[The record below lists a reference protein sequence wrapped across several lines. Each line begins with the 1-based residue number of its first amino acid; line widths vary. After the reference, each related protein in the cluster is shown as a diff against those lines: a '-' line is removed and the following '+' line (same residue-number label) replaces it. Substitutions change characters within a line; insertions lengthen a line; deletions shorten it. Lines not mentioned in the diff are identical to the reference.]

1 MSAAAS
7 GGGHFIHGLL
17 GGVSSARGS
26 AILPLC
32 RSPDRL
38 SPDRPSFGR
47 PLPCS
52 RPSQESRPIMFDSL
66 SEAAGCDLLAKV
78 FRARGYTIAR
88 NLQFREYGVEFHV
101 DGWDG
106 KARVGFEYLS
116 SEDDDHDDLSV
127 VEYQALMEQQ
137 RRGELSLFVIDEVE
151 PISAAD
157 LEEQANE
164 FLDEVEA
171 ARAARR
177 SAGGRKAAA
186 KKSVKPAKKAA
197 AKKPVAKK
205 LVVKK
210 PAAKR
215 VAKPTAAAKKPAA
228 KKKLAKRKR

>member
-1 MSAAAS
+1 
-7 GGGHFIHGLL
+7 
-17 GGVSSARGS
+17 
-26 AILPLC
+26 
-32 RSPDRL
+32 
-38 SPDRPSFGR
+38 
-47 PLPCS
+47 
-52 RPSQESRPIMFDSL
+52 MFDSL

-101 DGWDG
+101 DGWDA
-106 KARVGFEYLS
+106 KARVGVEYLS

-127 VEYQALMEQQ
+127 VEYQALMDQQ

-177 SAGGRKAAA
+177 SAGGRKATA
-186 KKSVKPAKKAA
+186 KKSVKPANKAA

-205 LVVKK
+205 
-210 PAAKR
+210 PAAKKLAVKR
-215 VAKPTAAAKKPAA
+215 VAKAPPAAKKPAA
-228 KKKLAKRKR
+228 KKPAKRKRSSKRAR

>member
-1 MSAAAS
+1 
-7 GGGHFIHGLL
+7 
-17 GGVSSARGS
+17 
-26 AILPLC
+26 
-32 RSPDRL
+32 
-38 SPDRPSFGR
+38 
-47 PLPCS
+47 
-52 RPSQESRPIMFDSL
+52 MFDSL

-101 DGWDG
+101 DGWDP

-116 SEDDDHDDLSV
+116 SEDDDHDDLSL
-127 VEYQALMEQQ
+127 VEYQALMDQQ

-151 PISAAD
+151 PVSAAD

-177 SAGGRKAAA
+177 SAGSRKATA
-186 KKSVKPAKKAA
+186 KKSVKPAKKVS

-205 LVVKK
+205 
-210 PAAKR
+210 PAVKR
-215 VAKPTAAAKKPAA
+215 VAKPAAVAKKLAAKKLAAKKPA
-228 KKKLAKRKR
+228 KRAR

>member
-1 MSAAAS
+1 
-7 GGGHFIHGLL
+7 
-17 GGVSSARGS
+17 
-26 AILPLC
+26 
-32 RSPDRL
+32 
-38 SPDRPSFGR
+38 
-47 PLPCS
+47 
-52 RPSQESRPIMFDSL
+52 MFDSL

-101 DGWDG
+101 DGWDP
-106 KARVGFEYLS
+106 KARVGFEYLT
-116 SEDDDHDDLSV
+116 SEDDDHDDLSL
-127 VEYQALMEQQ
+127 VEYQALMDQQ

-151 PISAAD
+151 PVSAAD

-186 KKSVKPAKKAA
+186 KKGVKPAKKAA

-210 PAAKR
+210 QDAKR
-215 VAKPTAAAKKPAA
+215 VAKPAAAAKKPAA

>member
-1 MSAAAS
+1 
-7 GGGHFIHGLL
+7 
-17 GGVSSARGS
+17 
-26 AILPLC
+26 
-32 RSPDRL
+32 
-38 SPDRPSFGR
+38 
-47 PLPCS
+47 
-52 RPSQESRPIMFDSL
+52 MFDSL

-101 DGWDG
+101 DGWDA

-164 FLDEVEA
+164 FLDEVDA
-171 ARAARR
+171 ARASRR

-186 KKSVKPAKKAA
+186 KKGVKPAKKAA

-215 VAKPTAAAKKPAA
+215 VAKPAAAAKKPAA
-228 KKKLAKRKR
+228 KKKLAKPKR

>member
-1 MSAAAS
+1 
-7 GGGHFIHGLL
+7 
-17 GGVSSARGS
+17 
-26 AILPLC
+26 
-32 RSPDRL
+32 
-38 SPDRPSFGR
+38 
-47 PLPCS
+47 
-52 RPSQESRPIMFDSL
+52 MFDSL

-101 DGWDG
+101 DGWDA

-116 SEDDDHDDLSV
+116 SEDDDHDDLSL
-127 VEYQALMEQQ
+127 VEYQALMDQQ

-151 PISAAD
+151 PVSAAD

-186 KKSVKPAKKAA
+186 KKGVNPAKKAA
-197 AKKPVAKK
+197 AKQP
-205 LVVKK
+205 VVKK
-210 PAAKR
+210 PAVKR
-215 VAKPTAAAKKPAA
+215 VAKAAAVAKKPAA
-228 KKKLAKRKR
+228 KKKPAKRAR

>member
-1 MSAAAS
+1 
-7 GGGHFIHGLL
+7 
-17 GGVSSARGS
+17 
-26 AILPLC
+26 
-32 RSPDRL
+32 
-38 SPDRPSFGR
+38 
-47 PLPCS
+47 
-52 RPSQESRPIMFDSL
+52 MFDSL

-101 DGWDG
+101 DGWDA

-116 SEDDDHDDLSV
+116 SEDEDHDDLSV
-127 VEYQALMEQQ
+127 VEYQALMDQQ

-171 ARAARR
+171 ARASRRAAGAR
-177 SAGGRKAAA
+177 KVVA
-186 KKSVKPAKKAA
+186 KKGVKPAPKAA

-205 LVVKK
+205 
-210 PAAKR
+210 AAVKR
-215 VAKPTAAAKKPAA
+215 VAKAPPAAKKPAA
-228 KKKLAKRKR
+228 KKPAKRKR

>member
-1 MSAAAS
+1 
-7 GGGHFIHGLL
+7 
-17 GGVSSARGS
+17 
-26 AILPLC
+26 
-32 RSPDRL
+32 
-38 SPDRPSFGR
+38 
-47 PLPCS
+47 
-52 RPSQESRPIMFDSL
+52 MFDSL

-101 DGWDG
+101 DGWDA

-197 AKKPVAKK
+197 ATKPVAKK
-205 LVVKK
+205 
-210 PAAKR
+210 PAAKKLAVKR
-215 VAKPTAAAKKPAA
+215 VAKRLAKPAAAAKKPAA
-228 KKKLAKRKR
+228 KKKPAKRKR

>member
-1 MSAAAS
+1 
-7 GGGHFIHGLL
+7 
-17 GGVSSARGS
+17 
-26 AILPLC
+26 
-32 RSPDRL
+32 
-38 SPDRPSFGR
+38 
-47 PLPCS
+47 
-52 RPSQESRPIMFDSL
+52 MFDSL
-66 SEAAGCDLLAKV
+66 SEAAGCELLAKV

-101 DGWDG
+101 DGWDA

-186 KKSVKPAKKAA
+186 QKGVKPAKKAA

-205 LVVKK
+205 PVVKK
-210 PAAKR
+210 LAVKR
-215 VAKPTAAAKKPAA
+215 VAKPAAAAKKPAA
-228 KKKLAKRKR
+228 KKKPVKRKR

>member
-1 MSAAAS
+1 
-7 GGGHFIHGLL
+7 
-17 GGVSSARGS
+17 
-26 AILPLC
+26 
-32 RSPDRL
+32 
-38 SPDRPSFGR
+38 
-47 PLPCS
+47 
-52 RPSQESRPIMFDSL
+52 MFDSL

-101 DGWDG
+101 DGWDA

-171 ARAARR
+171 ARASRR
-177 SAGGRKAAA
+177 SAGARKAAA
-186 KKSVKPAKKAA
+186 KKGVKPAKKAA

-215 VAKPTAAAKKPAA
+215 VAKPAAAAKKPAA
-228 KKKLAKRKR
+228 KKKLAKRTR

>member
-1 MSAAAS
+1 
-7 GGGHFIHGLL
+7 
-17 GGVSSARGS
+17 
-26 AILPLC
+26 
-32 RSPDRL
+32 
-38 SPDRPSFGR
+38 
-47 PLPCS
+47 
-52 RPSQESRPIMFDSL
+52 MFDSL

-101 DGWDG
+101 DGWDA

-186 KKSVKPAKKAA
+186 KKGVKPAKKAA
-197 AKKPVAKK
+197 ATKPVAKK
-205 LVVKK
+205 
-210 PAAKR
+210 PAAKKLAVKR
-215 VAKPTAAAKKPAA
+215 VAKRLAKPAAAAKKPAA
-228 KKKLAKRKR
+228 KKKPVKRKR